1 MEIKSIYRIS
11 CYLFAF
17 AMILLLSVTP
27 TLAKTVTYVKE
38 YTYQASE
45 LDSKLSSRTIAL
57 TQVKKLLLEELGTY
71 LISESAVK
79 DFELTKD
86 QVSSLTAG
94 IVTTVII
101 DENWDG
107 KTYFLKAKIST
118 DTDELI
124 RSINNVR
131 KNQEQNKNWEEV
143 RGKTEEALKEIEKL
157 RKDMEGGKGERVS
170 KEKYA
175 KAVNELNV
183 LDGRF
188 IAYDNGTV
196 LDKSTNL
203 MWAAK
208 DNGSNI
214 TWTNAKRYCEN
225 YRRGGYTDW
234 RMPTQDELEGLYDFV
249 KTYKT
254 DCGRDAHLTELILI
268 TCTATWASE
277 TSGSTA
283 AIFGFDPGKRL
294 SVPQSRDHGTRA
306 LPVRSYK

>member
-1 MEIKSIYRIS
+1 MKKIIPVIT
-11 CYLFAF
+11 A
-17 AMILLLSVTP
+17 LLLFTSFSP
-27 TLAKTVTYVKE
+27 AHAELKTFIKE

-94 IVTTVII
+94 IVLTVII
-101 DENWDG
+101 DEKWDG

-143 RGKTEEALKEIEKL
+143 REKTEEALKKIEKL
-157 RKDMEGGKGERVS
+157 RTDMESGKGEKIS

-175 KAVNELNV
+175 KAINELNV
-183 LDGRF
+183 IDGRF

-208 DNGSNI
+208 DNGNNI
-214 TWTNAKRYCEN
+214 NWSNAKRYCEN

-234 RMPTQDELEGLYDFV
+234 RMPTQDELEGLYDFT
-249 KTYKT
+249 KTYKS
-254 DCGRDAHLTELILI
+254 DCGKDAHLTELIRL
-268 TCTATWASE
+268 TCTAPWASE
-277 TSGSTA
+277 ISGSTA
-283 AIFGFDPGKRL
+283 AIFGFDPGKRY
-294 SVPQSRDHGTRA
+294 SAPQSREHGTRA
-306 LPVRSYK
+306 LPVRSVK

>member
-1 MEIKSIYRIS
+1 
-11 CYLFAF
+11 
-17 AMILLLSVTP
+17 MIFLLSVTP
-27 TLAKTVTYVKE
+27 SFAKTVTYVKE

-45 LDSKLSSRTIAL
+45 LDSKLSSRTIAF

-94 IVTTVII
+94 IVMTVII
-101 DENWDG
+101 DEKWDG

-131 KNQEQNKNWEEV
+131 KDQEQNKNLEEV
-143 RGKTEEALKEIEKL
+143 RGKTEEALKEIERL
-157 RKDMEGGKGERVS
+157 RKDMESGKGEKGS

-175 KAVNELNV
+175 KAVNALNAI
-183 LDGRF
+183 DGRF

-208 DNGSNI
+208 DNGNNI
-214 TWTNAKRYCEN
+214 TWADAKSYCEN

-234 RMPTQDELEGLYDFV
+234 RMPTQGELEGLYDFT
-249 KTYKT
+249 KTYKS
-254 DCGRDAHLTELILI
+254 DCGRDAHLTELIRI
-268 TCTATWASE
+268 TCTAAWASE

-283 AIFGFDPGKRL
+283 ALFGFDPGRRY
-294 SVPQSRDHGTRA
+294 SASQSRTNGTRVI
-306 LPVRSYK
+306 PVRSVK

>member
-1 MEIKSIYRIS
+1 MS
-11 CYLFAF
+11 CYFFAF
-17 AMILLLSVTP
+17 TIIFLLSVTP
-27 TLAKTVTYVKE
+27 AFAKTVTYVKE

-71 LISESAVK
+71 LISESEVK

-94 IVTTVII
+94 IVMTVII
-101 DENWDG
+101 DEQWDG

-124 RSINNVR
+124 RSINNIR

-157 RKDMEGGKGERVS
+157 RKDMESGKGEKGS

-175 KAVNELNV
+175 KAVNALNAI
-183 LDGRF
+183 DGRF

-208 DNGSNI
+208 DNGNNI
-214 TWTNAKRYCEN
+214 TWADAKRYCEN

-234 RMPTQDELEGLYDFV
+234 RLPTSDELAGLYDFT
-249 KTYKT
+249 KTYKS
-254 DCGRDAHLTELILI
+254 DCGKDAHLTELIRL
-268 TCTATWASE
+268 TCTAPWASE

-283 AIFGFDPGKRL
+283 AIFGFDPGKRY
-294 SVPQSRDHGTRA
+294 SAPQSREHGTRA
-306 LPVRSYK
+306 LPVRSVK